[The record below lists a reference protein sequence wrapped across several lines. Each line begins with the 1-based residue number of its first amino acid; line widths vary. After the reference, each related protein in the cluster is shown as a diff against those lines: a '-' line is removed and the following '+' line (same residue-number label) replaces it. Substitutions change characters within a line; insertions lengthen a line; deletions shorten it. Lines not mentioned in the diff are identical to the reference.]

1 MLLVLHYLSKISN
14 TSIHKQMSKS
24 EISKFF
30 NTHEL
35 DNLDIKNDKKDAD
48 KRFDFVFKYEN
59 VIFLV
64 ETNFYASSGSKLN
77 EVARSYEKLA
87 DEINRLNNFK
97 FIWITDGIEWRD
109 AKNILHESYQH
120 QEFLVTIYDLENGN
134 LLESINEYLNT
145 K

>member
-1 MLLVLHYLSKISN
+1 MLLVSHYLIKISN

-59 VIFLV
+59 VIFLA

-77 EVARSYEKLA
+77 EVSRSYEKLA

-97 FIWITDGIEWRD
+97 FIWMTDGIGWRD
-109 AKNILHESYQH
+109 AKNILRESHQH

-134 LLESINEYLNT
+134 LLESINEYLNA